1 MTKSVYLE
9 DKKYTEIAPPG
20 IVKQMKDRGIISERV
35 PYDTIYIDVYGA
47 GSWKIWLV
55 SDSTVKKSV
64 QITMIAIA
72 ENSHSFLDIAP
83 LNLNLL
89 LFNRL

>member
-47 GSWKIWLV
+47 GSWKIWWQEMGKIK
-55 SDSTVKKSV
+55 TYFPW
-64 QITMIAIA
+64 TAIVD
-72 ENSHSFLDIAP
+72 EREMY
-83 LNLNLL
+83 
-89 LFNRL
+89 NRA